1 MGRKRAKAVRQSYHF
16 VVLPIGTLGDFLPAA
31 GLARELAARGH
42 DVDLMA
48 QAAFASHAPGG
59 GVRFRTFGRQDE
71 YERDIANVRVLDRQQ
86 PVLYESLI
94 APTILPHRQAV
105 ETAVR
110 TGMKPVVVL
119 SAVHAVGAL
128 WAARC
133 LGAQAIGMVTTP
145 PYMVG
150 YQTPNPVADSVMRA
164 AFRGCGLPDL
174 PPPVHDGARLFWGD
188 FIMTYDA
195 FLELFPAWLETVPM
209 RRDARHIQGTF
220 PGGSSDTAV
229 PEIEAFALDGPAP
242 WIFFPGSSGMLNV
255 VCRDFRSVVA
265 EYARLSGRR
274 CILIDRTLDVP
285 FQSMADNLV
294 ATPCTDMNRLLPLAR
309 GVLHHGGIGIMSQSL
324 AAGLP
329 QVVVPVGFD
338 QPANAQWLEDRGVA
352 VTTMPAAL
360 SASHL
365 LDLVAEAEALA
376 PGPARDLARRLKR
389 EGGTGGLAEMLLDR
403 LDGHV
408 PASGLV
414 RSVA

>member
-1 MGRKRAKAVRQSYHF
+1 MRQSYHF
-16 VVLPIGTLGDFLPAA
+16 VVLPIGALGDFLPAA

-48 QAAFASHAPGG
+48 QAAFASHRPGG
-59 GVRFRTFGRQDE
+59 GVRFRTFGRQDDF
-71 YERDIANVRVLDRQQ
+71 ERDIANMRVLDRQQ
-86 PVLYESLI
+86 PVLYEALI
-94 APTILPHRQAV
+94 APTILPHRQAI
-105 ETAVR
+105 ETAIR
-110 TGMKPVVVL
+110 TGTKPVVVL

-145 PYMVG
+145 PYMIG
-150 YQTPNPVADSVMRA
+150 YQNPNPVADSVMRA
-164 AFRGCGLPDL
+164 AFRGCGLRDL
-174 PPPVHDGARLFWGD
+174 PPPVQDSARLFWGD

-195 FLELFPAWLETVPM
+195 FLELFPTWLDTVPIQ
-209 RRDARHIQGTF
+209 RDARHIPGTF
-220 PGGSSDTAV
+220 PGGSSDIAV
-229 PEIEAFALDGPAP
+229 PEVEAFALDGPAP

-265 EYARLSGRR
+265 EYAHLTGRR
-274 CILIDRTLDVP
+274 CILIDRALDVP
-285 FQSMADNLV
+285 FQAVSDNLV

-309 GVLHHGGIGIMSQSL
+309 GILHHGGIGIMSQSL

-365 LDLVAEAEALA
+365 VELVAEAEALA

-389 EGGTGGLAEMLLDR
+389 EGGTGGLVDMLLDR

-408 PASGLV
+408 PASGMEW
-414 RSVA
+414 SVA